1 MKRLI
6 IVSGGDGR
14 FSKILKQ
21 KNKKLNLKFLSKKQ
35 LDILSLK
42 SIDKCFLK
50 YKPNIIFHTAGLSRP
65 MKQHDKDIKRS
76 IDLNIIGTANIVKF
90 CSKYKV
96 KLIYFSTG
104 YVYDGIKGNHKEIDP
119 VKPINNYGLSKL
131 GGECS
136 VLMYKNSLVLRLTMT
151 EKPFAYNKAYSNLY
165 SNYMFHEELVDI
177 LPKIINE
184 KGIINI
190 GGKKQSIFSFAKKY
204 NKKVIKVKLNKK
216 LNIPLNQT
224 MSLKRLKKLL

>member
-1 MKRLI
+1 ML
-6 IVSGGDGR
+6 
-14 FSKILKQ
+14 KI
-21 KNKKLNLKFLSKKQ
+21 
-35 LDILSLK
+35 
-42 SIDKCFLK
+42 
-50 YKPNIIFHTAGLSRP
+50 T
-65 MKQHDKDIKRS
+65 
-76 IDLNIIGTANIVKF
+76 
-90 CSKYKV
+90 

-177 LPKIINE
+177 LPKIIKE

-190 GGKKQSIFSFAKKY
+190 GGKRQSIFSFAKKY

-216 LNIPLNQT
+216 SNIPLNQT

>member
-1 MKRLI
+1 ML
-6 IVSGGDGR
+6 
-14 FSKILKQ
+14 KI
-21 KNKKLNLKFLSKKQ
+21 
-35 LDILSLK
+35 
-42 SIDKCFLK
+42 
-50 YKPNIIFHTAGLSRP
+50 T
-65 MKQHDKDIKRS
+65 
-76 IDLNIIGTANIVKF
+76 
-90 CSKYKV
+90 

-177 LPKIINE
+177 LPKIIKE

-190 GGKKQSIFSFAKKY
+190 GGKRQSIFSFTKK
-204 NKKVIKVKLNKK
+204 I
-216 LNIPLNQT
+216 
-224 MSLKRLKKLL
+224 

>member
-1 MKRLI
+1 MKKLI

-14 FSKILKQ
+14 FSKILKH

-50 YKPNIIFHTAGLSRP
+50 YKPKIIFHTAGLSRP
-65 MKQHDKDIKRS
+65 MKQHDKNIIKS
-76 IDLNIIGTANIVKF
+76 IDLNIIGTANIVKI

-136 VLMYKNSLVLRLTMT
+136 ALMYKNSLVLRLTMT

-177 LPKIINE
+177 LPKIIKE

-190 GGKKQSIFSFAKKY
+190 GGKRQSIFSFAKKY

-216 LNIPLNQT
+216 SNIPLNQT